1 MPSLCNF
8 FDFHETLLFL
18 SLVMPINLKKYCGKV
33 QVFNNRKLRVN
44 YNSLCFS
51 KLKKFD
57 RSFVLFMFCMM
68 LIEIVSFVIS
78 ISQLIETD
86 ISMPFCSEFHAF
98 YFCLY
103 IYIYIYIYIYNNY
116 NIYNIYKIYLYIYTC
131 ISISISIYLY
141 LSYIIYYIYIYI
153 YG

>member
-1 MPSLCNF
+1 MLINFLSTMATYMPSLCNF

-18 SLVMPINLKKYCGKV
+18 SLVMPIHLKKYCEKV
-33 QVFNNRKLRVN
+33 QVFNNRKPRVN
-44 YNSLCFS
+44 YNSICFS

-86 ISMPFCSEFHAF
+86 ISMPFYSEFHAF

-103 IYIYIYIYIYNNY
+103 IYIYNKYNIYIYI
-116 NIYNIYKIYLYIYTC
+116 
-131 ISISISIYLY
+131 
-141 LSYIIYYIYIYI
+141 
-153 YG
+153 